1 LWKGSPGKRDDN
13 PDIDKGERAK
23 SLGALARGGPTVLE
37 ECMMSGLVADIGV
50 DPGGGAWVAIAGVL
64 GIGAIILANAV
75 YQSSRAKRA
84 MLDRERA
91 AQAEQAR
98 QVESQQQQQS
108 RQREREEGAYQQ
120 HIRLQEL
127 TARKLD
133 LEARLLTAQ
142 AENIDR
148 DRQIREKNAEYHEL
162 MVKKAQL
169 EIQSLKLHIKE
180 QLKRGE
186 DFTNYDEP

>member
-1 LWKGSPGKRDDN
+1 MM
-13 PDIDKGERAK
+13 
-23 SLGALARGGPTVLE
+23 LAQ
-37 ECMMSGLVADIGV
+37 SD
-50 DPGGGAWVAIAGVL
+50 GAWVAIAGVL
-64 GIGAIILANAV
+64 GIGAIIMANAV
-75 YQSSRAKRA
+75 YQSSRAKRS
-84 MLDRERA
+84 MLERERT

-98 QVESQQQQQS
+98 QMESQHQQQS